1 MRGLHRLSRRS
12 TLLGAAGVAAANL
25 VGGPGI
31 AAAFKYQA
39 TPRATPISR
48 VPLWQTAW
56 QRGIVFGTS
65 AATWQLE
72 DPDYAQLVEHEAAIL
87 FTEDDLLWWRLR
99 PTPDS
104 ALDFQYA
111 DQFMA
116 FAERNQQLVLG
127 AHLVW
132 DEGFG
137 EEWTED
143 DLWGMDEDT
152 ARRLLFETVE
162 QVVGR
167 YRGRVAGW
175 IVVNEAIDA
184 HEQDGL
190 RRDYPWYETIGPS
203 YAEESFHTAHDADPN
218 ATLLLNEFGFE
229 TDDEFDSAADKR
241 AKALLVLDQL
251 LDADAPVHALGV
263 QAHLEA
269 DGFAEKFDAAG
280 YQQFLSEVTDRG
292 LKILIT
298 ELDVLDDG
306 LPADTAERD
315 AAIAEVYRLY
325 LDTALAEPA
334 VAAVITFGLSD
345 RYTWLQEDYPRED
358 EESRRPLPFDDDL
371 QPKPAY
377 DALAGALEQA
387 QDRDPL
393 WEVQRASGT

>member
-1 MRGLHRLSRRS
+1 MKNDHRLTRRS
-12 TLLGAAGVAAANL
+12 ALFGTAGVAAAGL
-25 VGGPGI
+25 LGGPGLT
-31 AAAFKYQA
+31 AAYQA
-39 TPRATPISR
+39 TPQATPIAR

-56 QRGIVFGTS
+56 QHGIGFGTS
-65 AATWQLE
+65 TTTWQLE
-72 DPDYAQLVEHEAAIL
+72 DPEYAQLVEHEAAIL

-143 DLWGMDEDT
+143 DLWGIDEET
-152 ARRLLFETVE
+152 ARTLLFETVE
-162 QVVGR
+162 QVVAR

-175 IVVNEAIDA
+175 VVVNEAIDA
-184 HEQDGL
+184 HEEDGL

-203 YAEESFHTAHDADPN
+203 YIEESFHIAHDADPD

-241 AKALLVLDQL
+241 AKALLVQ
-251 LDADAPVHALGV
+251 G
-263 QAHLEA
+263 HLEA

-280 YQQFLSEVTDRG
+280 YQQFLSEVADRG

-306 LPADTAERD
+306 LPADSAERD
-315 AAIAEVYRLY
+315 AAIADAYRLY

-358 EESRRPLPFDDDL
+358 EEPRRPLPFDDEL

-377 DALAGALEQA
+377 DALASALEQA
-387 QDRDPL
+387 AFRDPL
-393 WEVQRASGT
+393 WQVLREG